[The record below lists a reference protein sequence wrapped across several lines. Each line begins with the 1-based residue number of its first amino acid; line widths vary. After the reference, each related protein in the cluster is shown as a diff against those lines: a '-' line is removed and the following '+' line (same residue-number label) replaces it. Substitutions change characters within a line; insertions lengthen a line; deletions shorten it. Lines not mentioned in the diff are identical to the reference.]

1 MKNKNIAA
9 KLNYTDR
16 LAAYVFASLLI
27 CIAATIIFK
36 FSSDVYKRQAL

>member
-16 LAAYVFASLLI
+16 LAAYVFVSLLI
-27 CIAATIIFK
+27 CIVATIIFK
-36 FSSDVYKRQAL
+36 FSSIIFLY